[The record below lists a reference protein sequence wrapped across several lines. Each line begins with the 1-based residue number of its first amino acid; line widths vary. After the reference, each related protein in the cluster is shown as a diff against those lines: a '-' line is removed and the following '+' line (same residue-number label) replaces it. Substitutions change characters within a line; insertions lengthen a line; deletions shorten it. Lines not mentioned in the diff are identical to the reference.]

1 MRDENKER
9 YPVCVPPYYRI
20 FLKLR
25 KSYRQMSVRL
35 AESAACRL
43 ANPPEDGSASG
54 GKESRPLSE
63 DITANGKGYWLQSQD
78 LLSNPPSSINKSAVW
93 LEEDMARPEFNLIA
107 QKIETLKEKL
117 KSKGHRF
124 TNTAATFLP
133 RMFYPRSERTKL
145 WENVWTIHHSGVR
158 SGHRVLDVG
167 GASTPFSFY
176 LAEMGCSVA
185 VIDNDW
191 GNCGTLYNADHVA
204 KKMGW
209 SLKTTDHDIAKRWP
223 FPDQFFDRVFS
234 ICTIEHLTST
244 TRRFMMKEAGR
255 VLKPGGIAAI
265 TMCYDPNHKVL
276 LVDKGLRFGYRDKL
290 EADVIRPSGLSLYG
304 NKDLVD
310 FRDEKGF
317 LGALFLE
324 KGF

>member
-1 MRDENKER
+1 
-9 YPVCVPPYYRI
+9 
-20 FLKLR
+20 
-25 KSYRQMSVRL
+25 MSVRL
-35 AESAACRL
+35 AESAARRSQ
-43 ANPPEDGSASG
+43 NGISAEISA
-54 GKESRPLSE
+54 
-63 DITANGKGYWLQSQD
+63 DGKGYWRGSKSARL
-78 LLSNPPSSINKSAVW
+78 NPAETVNKSSLW
-93 LEEDMARPEFNLIA
+93 LEEDLARTEINA
-107 QKIETLKEKL
+107 VSQKIETLKEKL
-117 KSKGHRF
+117 KSRGLRF

-145 WENVWTIHHSGVR
+145 WENVWTIHHSGVK

-191 GNCGTLYNADHVA
+191 GNCGTIYNANDVA
-204 KKMGW
+204 KKMSW
-209 SLKTTDHDIAKRWP
+209 DLKAIDHDIAKRWP
-223 FPDQFFDRVFS
+223 FPDQSFDRVFS
-234 ICTIEHLTST
+234 ICTIEHLTSQV
-244 TRRFMMKEAGR
+244 RRFMMMETGR

-265 TMCYDPNHKVL
+265 TMCYDPNHEVL

-304 NKDLVD
+304 GKELID
-310 FRDEKGF
+310 FHEEKGF

-324 KGF
+324 KGVNQ